1 MFAEERVGHHGDCG
15 FGDHFFDKDGTS
27 FPFASVFVADI
38 KSQVDFG
45 KRGVEWNRE
54 AFDL

>member
-1 MFAEERVGHHGDCG
+1 MFAEEGVGYYGDCG
-15 FGDHFFDKDGTS
+15 FGDHFFDKDGTG
-27 FPFASVFVADI
+27 FPLAVVFVADI

-45 KRGVEWNRE
+45 KRGVKWDWE